1 MEKILSEILSQLK
14 YLTEDV
20 QGIKEDFKTLK
31 EGQDQLI
38 KEMAR
43 RFKQQKKEIKE
54 ELTKEMDLRFER
66 QSKEIAQEFRNVIEF
81 FEKKQR
87 KQEKI
92 NKKFQNEIENIKIT
106 QDGYNSRIYKI
117 ERVQSDFESR
127 IYNLENREKIA
138 N

>member
-31 EGQDQLI
+31 EGQDQLV

-54 ELTKEMDLRFER
+54 ELTKELTKEMDLRFER
-66 QSKEIAQEFRNVIEF
+66 QSKEIA
-81 FEKKQR
+81 
-87 KQEKI
+87 
-92 NKKFQNEIENIKIT
+92 
-106 QDGYNSRIYKI
+106 
-117 ERVQSDFESR
+117 
-127 IYNLENREKIA
+127 
-138 N
+138 